1 LCVFATGIASAMWGS
16 WYGVLT
22 AAVVGGLLLIV
33 AALTAWTPLFAIGI
47 AALVIGAIAIYFAI
61 QSGREEVQS
70 GESAT
75 ESRPASPPDE
85 PEHQPRRGS
94 EVAGGVWGEKR
105 EA

>member
-1 LCVFATGIASAMWGS
+1 MWGS

-22 AAVVGGLLLIV
+22 AAIVGGLLLLV

-47 AALVIGAIAIYFAI
+47 AAFVIALFAIYFAI
-61 QSGREEVQS
+61 KGGQEEV
-70 GESAT
+70 EARSASEGLAT
-75 ESRPASPPDE
+75 PEDQ

-94 EVAGGVWGEKR
+94 EAVAGVWGEKR